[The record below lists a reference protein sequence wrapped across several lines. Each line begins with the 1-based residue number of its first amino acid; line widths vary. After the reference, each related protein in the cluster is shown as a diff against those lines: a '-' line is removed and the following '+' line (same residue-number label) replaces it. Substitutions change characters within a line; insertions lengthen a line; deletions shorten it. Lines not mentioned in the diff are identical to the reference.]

1 MRTGVRLPA
10 TTRARVFLSALQARD
25 VFCGDAV
32 QDRVCIIQPRADK
45 GSSDST
51 DR

>member
-1 MRTGVRLPA
+1 MRTRSTITCNNTCKGV
-10 TTRARVFLSALQARD
+10 LSTLQARD

-32 QDRVCIIQPRADK
+32 QDRVCIVQPRSDK
-45 GSSDST
+45 GNSDST